1 MFDSPRSR
9 GLLLALVGLAL
20 LAGVAEYG
28 GYRLDD
34 DAYRY
39 EALRVSYDET
49 DGFLAEDVS
58 SGQSYP
64 GVDVSE
70 DVACEGFSEDRV
82 CFLERALLDDD
93 ARVPARPSPHTDYRV
108 LYLDGAFYRPTTVE
122 RDGREYLALER
133 VPAAEAL
140 RSVAIP
146 EQHVSGPTRRAVN
159 SGSVRTF
166 HELAYADELI
176 RYEGAYYTLV
186 LTGFSDVG
194 PDNPDRGANCL
205 SRIGEDFCFWV
216 GVRRWAWTLGSAAGF
231 VGGLAS
237 AGYGLWLVLT
247 NPSWSRR

>member
-1 MFDSPRSR
+1 MFDSPRAR
-9 GLLLALVGLAL
+9 GLLLVLVGLAL

-39 EALRVSYDET
+39 EALRVSYD
-49 DGFLAEDVS
+49 DGFLATDVS
-58 SGQSYP
+58 SGESYP

-70 DVACEGFSEDRV
+70 ALACEEFSEDRV
-82 CFLERALLDDD
+82 CFLERALLENDT
-93 ARVPARPSPHTDYRV
+93 RVPARPSPHSDYRF

-122 RDGREYLALER
+122 RDDREHLSLER
-133 VPAAEAL
+133 VSPDDAL
-140 RSVAIP
+140 RSLAIP
-146 EQHVSGPTRRAVN
+146 EQHVRGPTRRAVE

-166 HELAYADELI
+166 HELGYADELI

-194 PDNPDRGANCL
+194 PDDPDRGAKC
-205 SRIGEDFCFWV
+205 RTQGEGFCYWA
-216 GVRRWAWTLGSAAGF
+216 GVRRWAWTLGSAVGF
-231 VGGLAS
+231 VGGLGS

-247 NPSWSRR
+247 NPAWGRR